1 MRGLNA
7 PPHDDAHDAPLDVAL
22 AAIDAAN
29 ALDPTRVVVRGE
41 ELPLALAHGRLASAW
56 VSSLVGDRDETLLL
70 AARAHHR
77 RRWEVPRASYPEG
90 KAGYLRWRKDSK
102 ARHARDVEALLVD
115 AGYPAP
121 MIERIQALIRRD
133 GLGHDDGAQAIEDA
147 AALAFLETQL
157 GDLAGKLDHDHLIEV
172 LRKTARKLS
181 PAGLAAAAEIPLDD
195 AGRALLREALGE
207 PI

>member
-1 MRGLNA
+1 MRGLSA
-7 PPHDDAHDAPLDVAL
+7 TSEPDAPLGVAL

-29 ALDPTRVVVRGE
+29 SLDPTSIVVRGK
-41 ELPLALAHGRLASAW
+41 ELPLALAHGRLASDW
-56 VSSLVGDRDETLLL
+56 IGKLVPDGDDALIL
-70 AARAHHR
+70 AARAHHL

-90 KAGYLRWRKDSK
+90 KAGYLRWRKDQK

-115 AGYPAP
+115 AGYESST
-121 MIERIQALIRRD
+121 IERVQALIRRD

-157 GDLAGKLDHDHLIEV
+157 GDLAGKLEHAHLVEV

-181 PAGLAAAAEIPLDD
+181 PAGLAAAATIPLDD
-195 AGRALLREALGE
+195 TGRDLLREALS
-207 PI
+207 